1 MSHNMMA
8 PNRHLFTAVR
18 IPIALRDIT
27 MLSSTIEQFALWHP
41 VLDLAGE
48 SRREWV
54 WLAAVGIE
62 HK

>member
-1 MSHNMMA
+1 
-8 PNRHLFTAVR
+8 
-18 IPIALRDIT
+18 